1 MGLLTSVFQ
10 EFNEM
15 FWGGVPGDEVLIAV
29 LLNRFVFEVRLNI
42 LVDLNVFLG
51 KVLLDVLLKIG
62 GERLDIVVDLECLGI
77 ECKPIHLLCFLFYL
91 CCSHL
96 YRRVIVCKN

>member
-1 MGLLTSVFQ
+1 MSLLTSVFQ

-15 FWGGVPGDEVLIAV
+15 FWGGVSGDEVLIAV
-29 LLNRFVFEVRLNI
+29 LLNRFVFEVRLDI
-42 LVDLNVFLG
+42 LVYLDVFLG
-51 KVLLDVLLKIG
+51 EMLLDVLLKIG
-62 GERLDIVVDLECLGI
+62 DECLDVVVDLECLGI

-96 YRRVIVCKN
+96 YRREIVCKN